1 MGRALKSARI
11 EPVNNTK
18 TQLIKDARAA
28 AAELKT
34 GKYGAHHIPAW
45 HAYCALLS
53 AYPEHEDILTEAEWI
68 KEDVQRQIAK
78 LQALATAYE
87 SQP

>member
-1 MGRALKSARI
+1 LKSARM

-28 AAELKT
+28 IAGLKT
-34 GKYGAHHIPAW
+34 GKSDDRHSRAW

-68 KEDVQRQIAK
+68 REDVQRLIAK
-78 LQALATAYE
+78 LQALADACE